1 MNCQKPTGRIAL
13 FFDLLIKPII
23 TKTETYLKDSQ
34 NLIQICENI
43 HFDKKPQII
52 SFDVTALYPNIDP
65 DIAIPIITEFITVY
79 LDLNHINAFGFKTI
93 LELFFRNNVF
103 RFKLKFFVQLIGLPM
118 GCICGPTIANI
129 FMYILEMKW
138 FIIYKPLV
146 YKRFIDDGLII
157 TDKPF
162 CKEHFISFFFNL
174 KFTFS
179 SEDSISFLDLNI
191 SYNSVTNKLKFSL
204 YVKAA
209 HINKYLL
216 HSSNHPQHI
225 FSNIVVSLFIRIK
238 RICTDYYDFVSAAG
252 RLILLLLERGYNFKS
267 IRASYFVISKV
278 DRNTL
283 IPYKIKEKNIDFSKN
298 ILFFHNFN
306 YNLYKFNDFI
316 FNSYKKT
323 TLKFPIL
330 KNFSLNIVNK
340 ISTNLNSIFVHN
352 FNLDYFSSF
361 YTKKCFNCRICN
373 YIYKYPFIT
382 LKDSK
387 LALNLLCN
395 ANCQTTNVIYIILC
409 LKCKIFYIGETEK
422 SLSARISQHIY
433 TINNFKCYKKFHNK
447 EVARH
452 FNIKGHKIRE
462 HFRCCVFKNNFMN
475 EEKRKAA
482 EMDLVNFLNIHYF
495 KCINVYTSRK
505 IMNNLIFS

>member
-1 MNCQKPTGRIAL
+1 M
-13 FFDLLIKPII
+13 
-23 TKTETYLKDSQ
+23 
-34 NLIQICENI
+34 
-43 HFDKKPQII
+43 
-52 SFDVTALYPNIDP
+52 
-65 DIAIPIITEFITVY
+65 
-79 LDLNHINAFGFKTI
+79 
-93 LELFFRNNVF
+93 
-103 RFKLKFFVQLIGLPM
+103 
-118 GCICGPTIANI
+118 
-129 FMYILEMKW
+129 
-138 FIIYKPLV
+138 
-146 YKRFIDDGLII
+146 
-157 TDKPF
+157 
-162 CKEHFISFFFNL
+162 
-174 KFTFS
+174 
-179 SEDSISFLDLNI
+179 
-191 SYNSVTNKLKFSL
+191 
-204 YVKAA
+204 
-209 HINKYLL
+209 
-216 HSSNHPQHI
+216 
-225 FSNIVVSLFIRIK
+225 
-238 RICTDYYDFVSAAG
+238 
-252 RLILLLLERGYNFKS
+252 LERGYNFKS

-447 EVARH
+447 EVVRH
-452 FNIKGHKIRE
+452 FNIKGHKIRG
-462 HFRCCVFKNNFMN
+462 HFRCCIFKNNFMN
-475 EEKRKAA
+475 EQKRKSA